1 MLTRPKPV
9 WVATVTPISGDEVL
23 MAKELYNPQRS
34 DSDTRLGGDG
44 CAAGS
49 EHDDRTDDLAQIM
62 RAYNEVTQ
70 KLQASHESLKSQ
82 VVRLQSELVS
92 TNAKLQRS
100 KRLAALG
107 EMAAGIAHEI
117 RNPLGAIHLYAGMLV
132 EDLEPDRAPIHD
144 TGQMQE
150 TAVKIASAVRGLNAI
165 VEDVLSFA
173 RELSPSPQLVEVG
186 RLFDRAVE
194 ACAPILGAVEVAV
207 CRADRQSDADD
218 LRVEA
223 DPTLLHQTLLNLIR
237 NAVDAMSETASPGGE
252 GDGVRGEGGSE
263 GRRQGRGSQ
272 EAGGESAG
280 RVLTLDA
287 YSEGGQ
293 VVMIVRD
300 SGPGIAEAD
309 IDRIFNPFFTTRN
322 TGTGLGLA
330 IVHRIIDAHS
340 GAISVHNDGGAV
352 FSLSLPGAIAPGVL
366 DHDVLDQAAASDLAS
381 AGPLQGCGVAVRG

>member
-1 MLTRPKPV
+1 
-9 WVATVTPISGDEVL
+9 
-23 MAKELYNPQRS
+23 MAEELHNPQRS
-34 DSDTRLGGDG
+34 DSATRLEGDAHI
-44 CAAGS
+44 AAS
-49 EHDDRTDDLAQIM
+49 EPGDRTDDLAQIM

-117 RNPLGAIHLYAGMLV
+117 RNPLGAIQLYAGMLV
-132 EDLEPDRAPIHD
+132 EDLEPDRAPTHD

-173 RELSPSPQLVEVG
+173 RELSPSPRLVEVG
-186 RLFDRAVE
+186 RLFDRVVE
-194 ACAPILGAVEVAV
+194 ACSPIIGSVGVAV
-207 CRADRQSDADD
+207 CRADRQSGADD

-223 DPTLLHQTLLNLIR
+223 DPTLLQQTLLNLIR

-252 GDGVRGEGGSE
+252 GGGGRGEG
-263 GRRQGRGSQ
+263 RMQGRGSQ
-272 EAGGESAG
+272 EARGESAG

-352 FSLSLPGAIAPGVL
+352 FSLSLPGAAPGVL
-366 DHDVLDQAAASDLAS
+366 DPVAASDLVA